1 MSNIMGLDL
10 KVDEKYIGEIVKN
23 VVQASIAE
31 ALGAK
36 DDLVNT
42 AIKTMLTTKVDRN
55 GKVSNYSSD
64 NKYNLI
70 DYYVHSTVTD
80 VCKEMALEII
90 QENRDALK
98 AELKKQLSSERSVE
112 AFTKSMIDS
121 TMENL
126 NREWSPSITVQF
138 DKNSRY

>member
-1 MSNIMGLDL
+1 MGLDL